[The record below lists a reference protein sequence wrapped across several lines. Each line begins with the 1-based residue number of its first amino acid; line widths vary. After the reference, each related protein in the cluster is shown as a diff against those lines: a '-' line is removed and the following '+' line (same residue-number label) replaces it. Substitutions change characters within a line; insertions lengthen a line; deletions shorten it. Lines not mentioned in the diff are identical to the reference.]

1 MTRQLSTRI
10 LWGQGSISHLTDS
23 GGTTGTMALACGNTC
38 LKYILF
44 ITNFIFFLIG
54 LGTVGL
60 GIWALLDDDKI
71 LILTEVGDTGSFD
84 VASLIRTGALVLI
97 ASGGTAVLIGFFGC
111 CGAVKENNCLLF
123 AYCVV
128 MVAILF
134 VQIAAVVIAA
144 VFQSKV
150 TEDLKA
156 FLKSRVNAQYEG
168 SVSTGDAFSLGLDVA
183 QIQFECCGID
193 NYMDFLSA
201 TRWQD
206 RKNTSDIIPLT
217 CCKFT
222 NKEAYYRDV
231 SLLDM
236 DDTSCQSSPSD
247 ENSNFRKGCWNA
259 ILEYA
264 NDKAIY
270 VIAVG
275 VAIGVVEVLCIVV
288 AACLIQAIRKLDDEA
303 AE

>member
-1 MTRQLSTRI
+1 MS
-10 LWGQGSISHLTDS
+10 
-23 GGTTGTMALACGNTC
+23 LACGSKC

-44 ITNFIFFLIG
+44 ITNFVFFLIG

-60 GIWALLDDDKI
+60 GVWALLDDDRI
-71 LILTEVGDTGSFD
+71 LILTEVGDSGSFD
-84 VASLIRTGALVLI
+84 VVSLIRTGALVLI
-97 ASGGTAVLIGFFGC
+97 ASGGVAVLIGFLGC

-128 MVAILF
+128 MVVILF

-144 VFQSKV
+144 IFQSKV

-156 FLKSRVNAQYEG
+156 FLKSRLSAQYDG
-168 SVSTGDAFSLGLDVA
+168 DVKTGDPFSLGLDVA
-183 QIQFECCGID
+183 QLQFECCGID

-222 NKEAYYRDV
+222 NKESFYKDV
-231 SLLDM
+231 NSLNM
-236 DDTSCQSSPSD
+236 DDTSCQTSPSD

-270 VIAVG
+270 VIAIG
-275 VAIGVVEVLCIVV
+275 VAIGVVEVLCVVV
-288 AACLIQAIRKLDDEA
+288 AVCLIQAVRKSDE
-303 AE
+303 EESQ

>member
-1 MTRQLSTRI
+1 MS
-10 LWGQGSISHLTDS
+10 
-23 GGTTGTMALACGNTC
+23 LACGSKC

-44 ITNFIFFLIG
+44 ITNFVFFLIG

-60 GIWALLDDDKI
+60 GVWALLDDDRI
-71 LILTEVGDTGSFD
+71 LILTEVGDSGSFD
-84 VASLIRTGALVLI
+84 VVSLIRTGALVLI
-97 ASGGTAVLIGFFGC
+97 ASGGVAVLIGFLGC

-128 MVAILF
+128 MVVILF

-144 VFQSKV
+144 IFQSKV

-156 FLKSRVNAQYEG
+156 FLKSRLSAQYDG
-168 SVSTGDAFSLGLDVA
+168 DVKTGDPFSLGLDVA
-183 QIQFECCGID
+183 QLQFECCGID

-222 NKEAYYRDV
+222 NKESFYKDV
-231 SLLDM
+231 NSLNM
-236 DDTSCQSSPSD
+236 DDTSCQTSPSD

-264 NDKAIY
+264 NNKAIY
-270 VIAVG
+270 VIAIG
-275 VAIGVVEVLCIVV
+275 VAIGVVEVLCVVV
-288 AACLIQAIRKLDDEA
+288 AVCLIQAVRKSDE
-303 AE
+303 EESQ

>member
-1 MTRQLSTRI
+1 M
-10 LWGQGSISHLTDS
+10 
-23 GGTTGTMALACGNTC
+23 
-38 LKYILF
+38 
-44 ITNFIFFLIG
+44 G
-54 LGTVGL
+54 LGV
-60 GIWALLDDDKI
+60 WALLDDDRI
-71 LILTEVGDTGSFD
+71 LILTEVGDSGSFD
-84 VASLIRTGALVLI
+84 VVSLIRTGALVLI
-97 ASGGTAVLIGFFGC
+97 ASGGVAVLIGFLGC

-128 MVAILF
+128 MVVILF

-144 VFQSKV
+144 IFQSKV

-156 FLKSRVNAQYEG
+156 FLKSRLSAQYDG
-168 SVSTGDAFSLGLDVA
+168 DVKTGDPFSLGLDVA
-183 QIQFECCGID
+183 QLQFECCGID

-217 CCKFT
+217 CCKFI
-222 NKEAYYRDV
+222 NKESFYKDV
-231 SLLDM
+231 NSLNM
-236 DDTSCQSSPSD
+236 DDTSCQTSPSD

-270 VIAVG
+270 VIAIG
-275 VAIGVVEVLCIVV
+275 VAIGVVEVLCVVV
-288 AACLIQAIRKLDDEA
+288 AVCLIQAVRKSDE
-303 AE
+303 EESQ

>member
-1 MTRQLSTRI
+1 MT
-10 LWGQGSISHLTDS
+10 
-23 GGTTGTMALACGNTC
+23 
-38 LKYILF
+38 
-44 ITNFIFFLIG
+44 LIG

-60 GIWALLDDDKI
+60 GVWALLDDDRI
-71 LILTEVGDTGSFD
+71 LILTEVGDSGSFD
-84 VASLIRTGALVLI
+84 VVSLIRTGALVLI
-97 ASGGTAVLIGFFGC
+97 ASGGVAVLIGFLGC

-128 MVAILF
+128 MVVILF

-144 VFQSKV
+144 IFQSKV

-156 FLKSRVNAQYEG
+156 FLKSRLSVQYDG
-168 SVSTGDAFSLGLDVA
+168 DVKTGDPFSLGLDVA
-183 QIQFECCGID
+183 QLQFECCGID

-206 RKNTSDIIPLT
+206 KKNTSDIIPLT

-222 NKEAYYRDV
+222 NKESFYKDV
-231 SLLDM
+231 NSLNM
-236 DDTSCQSSPSD
+236 DDTSCQTSPSD

-270 VIAVG
+270 VIAIG
-275 VAIGVVEVLCIVV
+275 VAIGVVEVLCVVV
-288 AACLIQAIRKLDDEA
+288 AVCLIQAVRKSDE
-303 AE
+303 EESQ